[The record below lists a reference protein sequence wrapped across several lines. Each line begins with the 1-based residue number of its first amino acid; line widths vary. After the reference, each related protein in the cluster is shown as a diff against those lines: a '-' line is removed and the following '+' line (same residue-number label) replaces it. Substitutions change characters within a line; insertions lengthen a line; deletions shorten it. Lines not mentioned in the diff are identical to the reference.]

1 VTEGNAGTDWALG
14 DADWSA
20 DLALW
25 RAECERS
32 RRTAAAHSLDDT
44 GIGQRGGQRTE
55 FSLRWIYHHMI
66 EEYARHNGH
75 ADLMRELI
83 EGRDGH

>member
-25 RAECERS
+25 RAECERG
-32 RRTAAAHSLDDT
+32 RLTAAAHSLDDT
-44 GIGQRGGQRTE
+44 GIGQRGGQRTG